1 MKLITILL
9 IQKSEM
15 PSIGEFWSAATRRK
29 VFSDNEKTETK
40 LNRTLGLFDLTG
52 IGVGSTLGAGV
63 YVLSG
68 EVGRQSSGP
77 AVILAF
83 AIAAFSSILSGMCYA
98 EFGARVPKAGSG
110 YIYR

>member
-1 MKLITILL
+1 MKKIF
-9 IQKSEM
+9 QKSEM

-29 VFSDNEKTETK
+29 VFSENEKTETK

-68 EVGRQSSGP
+68 KKDT
-77 AVILAF
+77 F
-83 AIAAFSSILSGMCYA
+83 
-98 EFGARVPKAGSG
+98 
-110 YIYR
+110 

>member
-1 MKLITILL
+1 MTGGMSGILA
-9 IQKSEM
+9 SM
-15 PSIGEFWSAATRRK
+15 TRTK
-29 VFSDNEKTETK
+29 QFSDEEKTETK
-40 LNRTLGLFDLTG
+40 LNRTLGLLDLTG

-68 EVGRQSSGP
+68 EVGRESSGP

-110 YIYR
+110 YIYRYVHQTLRFKP